1 MSAEEAPF
9 PDACDAGC
17 SVPGTTTQPL
27 WVLVVVP
34 AGTCTVGCGQSNGPV
49 APEQVV
55 MVPSRSQ
62 EKDPAAPGVR
72 VNVAVYEQSHPF
84 WLL

>member
-1 MSAEEAPF
+1 MRADEAPF

-17 SVPGTTTQPL
+17 AGPGTITQPL
-27 WVLVVVP
+27 SVFVVVS
-34 AGTCTVGCGQSNGPV
+34 ACTCTVGCAQSNGEL

-55 MVPSRSQ
+55 TVPIRSH

-72 VNVAVYEQSHPF
+72 VNVAV
-84 WLL
+84 